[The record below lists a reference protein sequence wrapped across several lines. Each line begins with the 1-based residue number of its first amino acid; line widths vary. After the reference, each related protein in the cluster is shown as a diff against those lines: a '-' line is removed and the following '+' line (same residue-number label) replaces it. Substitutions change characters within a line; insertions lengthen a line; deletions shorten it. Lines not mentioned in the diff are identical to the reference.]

1 MNAALITVILMVSLV
16 SGTATS
22 ILAYRLASNP
32 DASDRR
38 MMSERELA
46 VARWMVP
53 AVCFVLGAV
62 FPLFFF
68 AALGITHRRA
78 RSTA

>member
-1 MNAALITVILMVSLV
+1 MNAALITALLILSVV
-16 SGTATS
+16 AGTATS
-22 ILAYRLASNP
+22 ILGYRIAKEP

-46 VARWMVP
+46 AARWLVP
-53 AVCFVLGAV
+53 VICFVLGAV

-68 AALGITHRRA
+68 AALGISHKRA
-78 RSTA
+78 RSTS